1 MLYQHAS
8 ISDRKSDLL
17 TDCTKHENTFLPTEE
32 CTLIAKSTMT
42 LTAESETE
50 LQHVSTFHH

>member
-1 MLYQHAS
+1 MFYQHAS

-17 TDCTKHENTFLPTEE
+17 TDCTKHENAFLPTEE
-32 CTLIAKSTMT
+32 CTLIAQSTMTTMT

-50 LQHVSTFHH
+50 LSTFHH